1 MFNRISQSISD
12 EFFLKIKQIFPSL
25 PDYKQLYY
33 IICIL
38 DKSTRLEDIPE
49 MYIEIDQD
57 DSIEYFVQKELVLF
71 IMLDYEVKDSI
82 LHIRRILEKG
92 GALV

>member
-12 EFFLKIKQIFPSL
+12 EFFLKIKRIFPSL
-25 PDYKQLYY
+25 PNYKQLYY
-33 IICIL
+33 IICVL
-38 DKSTRLEDIPE
+38 DKGTRLEDIPE
-49 MYIEIDQD
+49 MEIEIHQD

-82 LHIRRILEKG
+82 FQLKQH
-92 GALV
+92 